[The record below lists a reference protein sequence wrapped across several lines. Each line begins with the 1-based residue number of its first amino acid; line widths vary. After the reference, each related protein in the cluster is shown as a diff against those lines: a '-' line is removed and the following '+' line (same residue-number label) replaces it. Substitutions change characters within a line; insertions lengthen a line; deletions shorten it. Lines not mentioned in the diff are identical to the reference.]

1 MAKARK
7 ALGLWR
13 GSTKSQTYSVLDGMQ
28 IIKDRPDQI
37 FNPQTARQMAVRVS
51 FATVAK
57 AGAVLHD
64 LIGISFQGYRK
75 VSKSKR
81 RFNALNISKLA
92 NQIKNNVADG
102 VFAPKNWSVLVPNKY
117 IVADGSLRNA
127 SLGVISLNGQSDGFT
142 QTSHTF
148 QLEQGVAY
156 TYADILNLVYGCQP
170 GDQITV
176 VGIRPGEPVE
186 YKESDLQILRD
197 GEMVAARVIFSDD
210 AELMASTAFTIPAD
224 ASTGA
229 VAALLSPVLQS
240 LIVEGYSELKD
251 LLTGI
256 GGYQITADDDKYNV
270 LWDVE
275 TASGTAYEAFDG
287 IFGDTNLVAAVGYF
301 RSHYRSQSDLWMFSR
316 CELVVQGPLY
326 DQNTYENE
334 AQINYGYSFQVALPS
349 YIKARRT
356 RESDRFTEAG
366 GSEDTLGF

>member
-127 SLGVISLNGQSDGFT
+127 SLGVISVNGQSDGFT
-142 QTSHTF
+142 QTTNTF
-148 QLEQGVAY
+148 KLELNKTY
-156 TYADILNLVYGCQP
+156 TPQELISLIYGCEP

-176 VGIRPGEPVE
+176 VGIRPGVPVE
-186 YKESDLQILRD
+186 YKESYLQILRD
-197 GEMVAARVIFSDD
+197 GEMVAARAIFHDD
-210 AELMASTAFTIPAD
+210 ATLAGVAQFTSPSSLEAVVDELQDYLPGLFKEGYEPLI
-224 ASTGA
+224 
-229 VAALLSPVLQS
+229 S
-240 LIVEGYSELKD
+240 LIAENGFTAAAGEGNECNC
-251 LLTGI
+251 T
-256 GGYQITADDDKYNV
+256 
-270 LWDVE
+270 WDVD
-275 TASGTAYEAFDG
+275 TASGNTYQAFDG
-287 IFGDTNLVAAVGYF
+287 IFGDTDLVAAVGYF

-316 CELVVQGPLY
+316 CELVQIDPLY